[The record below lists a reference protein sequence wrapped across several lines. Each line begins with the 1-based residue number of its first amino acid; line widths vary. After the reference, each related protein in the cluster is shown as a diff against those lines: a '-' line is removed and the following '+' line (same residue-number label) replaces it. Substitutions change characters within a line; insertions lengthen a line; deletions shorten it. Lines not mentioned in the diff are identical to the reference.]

1 MRDFKA
7 LERILLPA
15 WDLAQGRRRP
25 GAPAHKFAHANDFS
39 GLTSSL
45 RYFCSSS
52 SRTARV
58 LRRAKDEDG
67 GRRLA
72 RCVSGVDEAKK
83 QRKRKESFAKRNET
97 FRGLGRKSLESLYA
111 ANQLFRGIV
120 CFQGLNR
127 LFISHFFRIRSPGPN
142 GLSPAID
149 AVACHARESVIQL
162 GFGETWIPTCAGMT
176 RLPGA
181 IPSEHRCSE
190 GTVWT

>member
-45 RYFCSSS
+45 RSFCSSS

-67 GRRLA
+67 GRRLPVVFRA
-72 RCVSGVDEAKK
+72 STRPKNSESE
-83 QRKRKESFAKRNET
+83 RKYFAKRNET

-111 ANQLFRGIV
+111 
-120 CFQGLNR
+120 
-127 LFISHFFRIRSPGPN
+127 
-142 GLSPAID
+142 
-149 AVACHARESVIQL
+149 
-162 GFGETWIPTCAGMT
+162 
-176 RLPGA
+176 
-181 IPSEHRCSE
+181 
-190 GTVWT
+190 

>member
-1 MRDFKA
+1 MERKGRLLSERARSSSGKRGSREFFSFRQMRDFKA

-67 GRRLA
+67 GRRLPVVFRA
-72 RCVSGVDEAKK
+72 STRPKNS
-83 QRKRKESFAKRNET
+83 ESERN
-97 FRGLGRKSLESLYA
+97 
-111 ANQLFRGIV
+111 
-120 CFQGLNR
+120 
-127 LFISHFFRIRSPGPN
+127 
-142 GLSPAID
+142 LSP
-149 AVACHARESVIQL
+149 S
-162 GFGETWIPTCAGMT
+162 ETKRFAGWVVSHWHHYMRRINDFPGLFVFRDLT
-176 RLPGA
+176 AFSFRTSSAYALPGQTA
-181 IPSEHRCSE
+181 
-190 GTVWT
+190 